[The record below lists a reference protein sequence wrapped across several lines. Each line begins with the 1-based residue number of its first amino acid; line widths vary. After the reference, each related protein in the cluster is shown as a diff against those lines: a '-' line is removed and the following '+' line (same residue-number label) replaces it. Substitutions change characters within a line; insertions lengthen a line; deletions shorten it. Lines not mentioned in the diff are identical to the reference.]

1 MRRLFVLYDE
11 RCGLCSWARRWLLR
25 QPAYLELSFVAAGSP
40 LAARLFPGLASPGTP
55 EELVVVDDVGGVY
68 RNGSAWVM
76 CLYAL
81 QEYREWSLRLASPAL
96 FPLARQA
103 FALVS
108 RQRGR
113 VSRWLNLASEA
124 EIADTLRNVPEP
136 PCPLPRPPAVL
147 EPLSNGQVAP

>member
-11 RCGLCSWARRWLLR
+11 RCGLCSWSRRWLAR
-25 QPAYLELSFVAAGSP
+25 QPSFLELSFVPAGSV
-40 LAARLFPGLASPGTP
+40 LAGRLFPGVVRPGKP
-55 EELVVVDDVGGVY
+55 EELIVISDEGGVY
-68 RNGSAWVM
+68 REGSAWVM

-81 QEYREWSLRLASPAL
+81 KEYREWSLRLASPAL

-103 FALVS
+103 FALIS

-124 EIADTLRNVPEP
+124 EIADTLRQVQEP
-136 PCPLPRPPAVL
+136 ACVL
-147 EPLSNGQVAP
+147 EQAPVVLSPLANGQSVR

>member
-11 RCGLCSWARRWLLR
+11 RCGLCSWARRWLAQ
-25 QPAYLELSFVAAGSP
+25 QPAYLELSFIAAGSS
-40 LAARLFPGLASPGTP
+40 LAARLFPGLAQPGPP
-55 EELVVVDDVGGVY
+55 EELTVVNDEGGVY

-81 QEYREWSLRLASPAL
+81 KEYREWSLRLASPAL

-103 FALVS
+103 FALIS

-113 VSRWLNLASEA
+113 VSRWLNLASET
-124 EIADTLRNVPEP
+124 EIAETLHNVREP
-136 PCPLPRPPAVL
+136 GCALQPPPVVLQPLTNGPPA
-147 EPLSNGQVAP
+147 S